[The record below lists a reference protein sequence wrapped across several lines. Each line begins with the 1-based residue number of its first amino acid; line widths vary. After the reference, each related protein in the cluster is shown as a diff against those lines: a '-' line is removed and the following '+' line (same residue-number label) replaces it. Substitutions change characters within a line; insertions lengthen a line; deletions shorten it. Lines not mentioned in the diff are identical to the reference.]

1 MQHILK
7 MFVQGIEH
15 TMSYTPEKEKACN
28 KYKWNKETLCNKF
41 LAIGGGSYFVYH
53 KQY

>member
-15 TMSYTPEKEKACN
+15 AMSYAPEKEKAGN
-28 KYKWNKETLCNKF
+28 EYKWNKETLCNKF
-41 LAIGGGSYFVYH
+41 LAIGGSS
-53 KQY
+53 

>member
-15 TMSYTPEKEKACN
+15 SMSYSPEKEKAGN
-28 KYKWNKETLCNKF
+28 KYKWNKETRCNKF
-41 LAIGGGSYFVYH
+41 LTVGGSSNFVCH
-53 KQY
+53 K